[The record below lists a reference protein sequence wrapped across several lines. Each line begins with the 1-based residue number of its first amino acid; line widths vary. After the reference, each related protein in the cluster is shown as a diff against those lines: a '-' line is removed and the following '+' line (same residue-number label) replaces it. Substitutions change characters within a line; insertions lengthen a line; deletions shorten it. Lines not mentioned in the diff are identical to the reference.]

1 MATKNSKNKA
11 GKNHILKNPVVI
23 VLAFIA
29 MTALILASS
38 FTPRRRKR

>member
-23 VLAFIA
+23 VFGVYRYDGAY
-29 MTALILASS
+29 
-38 FTPRRRKR
+38 PRVEFLHRAEE